1 MFNKNRMQKVT
12 HSSPPDQYPQIK
24 DFASMFCEV
33 DNARQEVFDCVFP
46 NRLTRGDDAFSSS
59 HQGYRSGKCLSWQR
73 PAHTSRR
80 ESGRA
85 SLFCCLRTSFVLS
98 FVKNDGSTTP
108 PFKAPRALSLL
119 IFYWQNTYFSSQR
132 TYPHLWGYL
141 SIASLNGHY
150 PIMGMRW
157 ANQMLFWVLVFSVC
171 PRFLPS
177 SAEQT

>member
-1 MFNKNRMQKVT
+1 MFNKNRVQKYALFPT
-12 HSSPPDQYPQIK
+12 GSIPTNK

-59 HQGYRSGKCLSWQR
+59 QPRLPVRQMFVVTKTRPHFAQR
-73 PAHTSRR
+73 KRP
-80 ESGRA
+80 
-85 SLFCCLRTSFVLS
+85 SLAFCCLRTSFVLS

-141 SIASLNGHY
+141 SIASLNEHY